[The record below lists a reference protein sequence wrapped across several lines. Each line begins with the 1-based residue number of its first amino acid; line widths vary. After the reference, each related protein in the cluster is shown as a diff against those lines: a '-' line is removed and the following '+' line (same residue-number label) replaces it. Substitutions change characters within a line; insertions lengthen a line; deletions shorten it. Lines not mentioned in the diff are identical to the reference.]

1 MTGHDF
7 ALLLLPWERSFILPP
22 VFLAVAVIYLRGAA
36 QNRDGIGRRTLF
48 WSGLLL
54 LYVATQTG
62 LDYFAEHLF
71 VVHRLQHVLLHHLG
85 PVLIALSRP
94 GLTFAAGASWRWPKL
109 LRRVAAVLN
118 GPVVAP
124 LLFSALVLLWL
135 VPPVHFA
142 AMLNPFLYRAMNW
155 GMMLNG
161 LMFWSAVV
169 SGHNRLWV
177 RAIMAVAILPAQIA
191 AGLVLVF
198 ARNDL
203 YPVYAL
209 CGRLAG
215 LTPMADQQLGGAVL
229 WLSGGMMSLLVIFIL
244 VASAAPVQHAG
255 SGARPAPSPR

>member
-1 MTGHDF
+1 MTGHDLAF
-7 ALLLLPWERSFILPP
+7 LLLPWERSLLLPP
-22 VFLAVAVIYLRGAA
+22 LFLAVAVIYLRGTVR
-36 QNRDGIGRRTLF
+36 NGDGAERRSLF
-48 WSGLLL
+48 WSGLFL

-71 VVHRLQHVLLHHLG
+71 AVHRLQHVLLHHLG

-94 GLTFAAGASWRWPKL
+94 AEAIAAASPWRCPKR
-109 LRRVAAVLN
+109 LRQAAAVLN

-135 VPPVHFA
+135 IPPVHFA
-142 AMLNPFLYRAMNW
+142 AMLNPFLYRMMNW
-155 GMMLNG
+155 GMAVNG

-177 RAIMAVAILPAQIA
+177 RTIMAAAILPAQIA

-198 ARNDL
+198 ARSDL

-209 CGRLAG
+209 CGRLG
-215 LTPMADQQLGGAVL
+215 LSPMVDQQLGGAVL
-229 WLSGGMMSLLVIFIL
+229 WLSGGMMSLIVIAIL
-244 VASAAPVQHAG
+244 AASARPARHAG